1 MSKNKRKIPNVK
13 DKNLSNNLFKTFIN
27 LSKEKSK
34 LKSNALLNKANST
47 SLSKNNSSNNFDSN
61 ILSESRAYSEI
72 SSIYIFM

>member
-34 LKSNALLNKANST
+34 LKLNALLNKANST
-47 SLSKNNSSNNFDSN
+47 
-61 ILSESRAYSEI
+61 
-72 SSIYIFM
+72 